1 MLTMMYIQEMKGRAF
16 EQNLWL
22 CCSTHEELTERRR
35 QKKNLFVDSAS
46 NI

>member
-22 CCSTHEELTERRR
+22 CCSTHEELTE
-35 QKKNLFVDSAS
+35 KKKTEKKISL
-46 NI
+46 